1 MRWCEHAGLCVLVVA
16 VLAASAAF
24 AQDAAERLFKQNDRN
39 GDGKLSRQEFPAKLR
54 EKLFDRIDTNG
65 DGQLTLEED
74 RAFRRGRA
82 KGGQPDK
89 RGGARTPETVAVHRD
104 IPYAATKN
112 PKQTLTLV
120 LPKKPPSD
128 KPLPVIAF
136 VHGGGWRN
144 GDKAG
149 GVGKVVPYAARG
161 HYAGVSIG
169 YRLSGEAIWP
179 AQIHDCKA
187 AIRWLRANAT
197 KHNLDADRIAVWGSS
212 AGGHLV
218 AMLGT
223 SAGVK
228 EMDGRLGEN
237 TEQSTRVACVA
248 DWFGP
253 TDLLQMDAT
262 APAGA
267 RMVHDSPDSPESK
280 LIGGPIQEN
289 KAKVATANPVTKDDP
304 PFLIAHGTVD
314 PLVPFNQSE
323 LLTAALT
330 KAGCD
335 VLLLH
340 IVGAGHGFSNHPE
353 IDRRMQ
359 QFFAKHLRGQDAEI
373 SDKSIQ
379 AGKRTERPKRGAPRR

>member
-1 MRWCEHAGLCVLVVA
+1 MRWCEHARLCVLA
-16 VLAASAAF
+16 VGVLSTSAAL

-39 GDGKLSRQEFPAKLR
+39 GDGKLSREEFPEKLR
-54 EKLFDRIDTNG
+54 EKLFDRIDTNA

-89 RGGARTPETVAVHRD
+89 RGGARTSDAVVTHRD

-112 PKQTLTLV
+112 PRQTLTLV
-120 LPKKPPSD
+120 LPKKPASD
-128 KPLPVIAF
+128 KPLPVVAF
-136 VHGGGWRN
+136 IHGGGWQN

-149 GVGKVVPYAARG
+149 GVGKVVPFVTTG
-161 HYAGVSIG
+161 NYAGVSIG

-187 AIRWLRANAT
+187 AIRWIRANAT

-223 SAGVK
+223 SADVK
-228 EMDGRLGEN
+228 EMDGTLGEN
-237 TEQSTRVACVA
+237 TKQSTRVACVA

-253 TDLLQMDAT
+253 TDLLQMDAK
-262 APAGA
+262 APPGA
-267 RMVHDSPDSPESK
+267 RMVHDSPNSPESK

-289 KAKVATANPVTKDDP
+289 KAKVATANPITYVTKDDP

-314 PLVPFNQSE
+314 PLVAFNQSE
-323 LLTAALT
+323 LLTAALK

-335 VLLLH
+335 VLFLH
-340 IVGAGHGFSNHPE
+340 IVGAGHGGFNSPE
-353 IDRRMQ
+353 VDRRMQ
-359 QFFAKHLRGQDAEI
+359 QFFDKQLRGQDAMI
-373 SDKSIQ
+373 SDKPIQ
-379 AGKRTERPKRGAPRR
+379 AGKKTAPRR